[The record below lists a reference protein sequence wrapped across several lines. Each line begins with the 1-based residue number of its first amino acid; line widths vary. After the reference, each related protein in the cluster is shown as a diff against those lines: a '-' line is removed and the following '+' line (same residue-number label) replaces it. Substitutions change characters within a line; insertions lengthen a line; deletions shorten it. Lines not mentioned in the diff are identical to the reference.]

1 MKAGFKR
8 TVKWNKYHSEVTIER
23 QNQYLDYLIDP
34 CFQVVN
40 RLFVLSFE
48 NDTGKTGHS
57 GCFLRKV
64 EIGNY
69 NVMID
74 GENFFD
80 QWVKNWSYKIC

>member
-8 TVKWNKYHSEVTIER
+8 AVNSNKYHSEVTIDR

-34 CFQVVN
+34 CFKVVN

-48 NDTGKTGHS
+48 NDTDKTGHS
-57 GCFLRKV
+57 GYFLRKV

-80 QWVKNWSYKIC
+80 Q